1 MRLHNMRQASSPT
14 PESNSQQTTW
24 LLLEDDE
31 QVVRYDEFDGKVFM
45 LIARISSPLDLD
57 QRLFRAGGDVDH
69 EYLPEWV
76 KRDDNG
82 IIIKADG
89 ETAIMSFVRQWNEH
103 DQEMGWRF

>member
-31 QVVRYDEFDGKVFM
+31 SVVRYDEFDGRVYM
-45 LIARISSPLDLD
+45 LIARISEPLDLD
-57 QRLFRAGGDVDH
+57 QRLFRAGGDLDH

-76 KRDDNG
+76 ERDENG
-82 IIIKADG
+82 IIAKSFPE
-89 ETAIMSFVRQWNEH
+89 ETGVQAFVRQWNTRE
-103 DQEMGWRF
+103 QS

>member
-31 QVVRYDEFDGKVFM
+31 SVVRYDEFDGRVYM
-45 LIARISSPLDLD
+45 LIARISEPLDLD
-57 QRLFRAGGDVDH
+57 QRLFRAGGDLDH

-76 KRDDNG
+76 VRDENG
-82 IIIKADG
+82 IIAKADPE
-89 ETAIMSFVRQWNEH
+89 ETGVQAFVRQWNAR
-103 DQEMGWRF
+103 MA